1 LNDSIVY
8 SIFNF
13 TQEDSKLENN
23 KFEIPKAKDVNNL
36 AEQFI
41 VLVDIIR
48 ILRKACPWDSKQT
61 NESIAHLL
69 IEECYETI
77 DSIEK
82 HDDEGFSKELGDIL
96 LHVIMHAIM
105 AEERNVFNMLD
116 VIKKIQ
122 MKLVYRHPHVFG
134 DVSVSG
140 ADEVVQN
147 WEALKMNEGRESILD
162 GVPKTLPALLRAE
175 RIQHKA
181 SNVGFDWTDKRDV
194 WAKVEEEL
202 DEVKEG
208 ILSGNSRDA
217 ANEIGD
223 LIFAIVNAAR
233 FENVVPEEVLQ
244 RTNNKF
250 SNRFQFIEKRAIQMN
265 KSLNDMTL
273 AEMDAIWDEA
283 KKSEKE
289 NVENGNHF

>member
-1 LNDSIVY
+1 M
-8 SIFNF
+8 
-13 TQEDSKLENN
+13 ENN
-23 KFEIPKAKDVNNL
+23 KFDIPKAKDVNNL

-48 ILRKACPWDSKQT
+48 ILRKECPWDKKQT

-82 HDDEGFSKELGDIL
+82 HDDEGFSKELGDLL
-96 LHVIMHAIM
+96 LHVIMHAVM
-105 AEERNVFNMLD
+105 AEERNSFNLVD

-122 MKLVYRHPHVFG
+122 KKLVYRHPHVFG
-134 DVSVSG
+134 DVKVNG

-202 DEVKEG
+202 SEVKEN
-208 ILSGNSRDA
+208 ILSGNSRDT
-217 ANEIGD
+217 ANEFGD

-250 SNRFQFIEKRAIQMN
+250 SHRFKFIEKKAHQMN
-265 KSLNDMTL
+265 RNLKDMTL
-273 AEMDAIWDEA
+273 AEMDEIWDEA
-283 KKSEKE
+283 KKLEKE
-289 NVENGNHF
+289 TVENHL